1 MLRVFISQ
9 HLHQKSHQRDYQF
22 FILNKRSFF
31 VFDLNENNSGFN
43 ITRKPVHD
51 GLFEFINEADL
62 IEKNKRIRYTIIKVK
77 EINEDDINKMSI
89 NEKKEMFDKIL
100 DKGADKLTE
109 NDKKIIPF

>member
-9 HLHQKSHQRDYQF
+9 HLHQISPRDYQF

-31 VFDLNENNSGFN
+31 FFDLNENNSGFN

-62 IEKNKRIRYTIIKVK
+62 IEKIKNQ
-77 EINEDDINKMSI
+77 IHQ
-89 NEKKEMFDKIL
+89 
-100 DKGADKLTE
+100 
-109 NDKKIIPF
+109 

>member
-9 HLHQKSHQRDYQF
+9 HYIKSLTKEITNF

-62 IEKNKRIRYTIIKVK
+62 IEK
-77 EINEDDINKMSI
+77 
-89 NEKKEMFDKIL
+89 
-100 DKGADKLTE
+100 
-109 NDKKIIPF
+109 

>member
-62 IEKNKRIRYTIIKVK
+62 IEKNKESDTPIIK
-77 EINEDDINKMSI
+77 ERD
-89 NEKKEMFDKIL
+89 
-100 DKGADKLTE
+100 
-109 NDKKIIPF
+109 